1 MNEIRKPVIEKIFA
15 EPLDYMSPLLHKNPG
30 FELFSS
36 RNHFGLN
43 FPLRYLAVA
52 MLVENPTYYHRSP
65 RPVNGTF
72 TAVLRHAETG
82 EMITAR
88 TFSLRIDGTTET
100 QYRRIDM
107 RINSQMISYGTDYKL
122 QILDSYK
129 ENAVE
134 PKTIRFFN
142 AGDAPWPLLDPQEA
156 WFECDDDY
164 AAGKLARVDS
174 NVHFDA
180 KFKMRFKS
188 AFPAEQG
195 VPELTVRMV
204 YDNECERHLTLLADA
219 DSDVEEPVFTL
230 PLESDF
236 FANEVAYIEMSL
248 FGYAVAGLPVCFDNT
263 DVEGV
268 IPAESLKPIA
278 KYTLEKGKEAL
289 ALREA
294 SESHS
299 TRACEPEGLITSA
312 RAELDALVGL
322 DSVKERI
329 NSFVNLARL
338 NKMRDESGI
347 RPLSTP
353 LHSIFT
359 GAPGTGKTTVAK
371 MLGRLLQEAGVLS
384 SGHVVVR
391 ERATLLGR
399 YYNSEGENTLAA
411 IEEAQGGILFIDEAY
426 QLFNSED
433 PRDPGRFVLDSL
445 MTALSD
451 TSRRDWMVI
460 LAGYPEPTLELLN
473 LNKGLKS
480 RFPAENIFVFDDFT
494 PHELQRIV
502 MDYLAANQLIMTEE
516 AFDKLSLYID
526 AAYRRRNSEFGNA
539 RFVINTIESRVL
551 PALANRVAH
560 IPSPTY
566 EEMST
571 IQIADIPEPH
581 EAV

>member
-1 MNEIRKPVIEKIFA
+1 MNSKRKPIIEKIFA
-15 EPLDYMSPLLHKNPG
+15 EPIDYTSPLLHKNPG

-36 RNHFGLN
+36 RNHFVLN
-43 FPLRYLAVA
+43 YPLRYLAVA
-52 MLVENPTYYHRSP
+52 MLVENPTYYHLEP

-72 TAVLRHAETG
+72 TAVLQHAETG

-88 TFSLRIDGTTET
+88 TFSLRIDGTTES

-107 RINSQMISYGTDYKL
+107 RINSEMLTYGTDYKL
-122 QILDSYK
+122 KILDSDK
-129 ENAVE
+129 ENVLD
-134 PKTIRFFN
+134 PKIIRFFN
-142 AGDAPWPLLDPQEA
+142 AGDATWPLLDPQEA

-164 AAGKLARVDS
+164 ANGKLARVDS
-174 NVHFDA
+174 NMHFEA
-180 KFKMRFKS
+180 KFKVRFKN

-204 YDNECERHLTLLADA
+204 YDNKCEKHLTLLADC

-230 PLESDF
+230 PIDSDF

-248 FGYAVAGLPVCFDNT
+248 FGYAVAGLPVCFNNT

-268 IPAESLKPIA
+268 IAAESLKPIE

-289 ALREA
+289 ALREV
-294 SESHS
+294 SESRS
-299 TRACEPEGLITSA
+299 TRPYQPEELNVSTC
-312 RAELDALVGL
+312 AELNALVGL

-329 NSFVNLARL
+329 SAFVNLARL
-338 NKMRDESGI
+338 NKMREESGI

-426 QLFNSED
+426 QLYQADD

-445 MTALSD
+445 MTALADS
-451 TSRRDWMVI
+451 SRRDWMVI

-494 PHELQRIV
+494 PCELQRIV
-502 MDYLAANQLIMTEE
+502 MDYLAANQLIITEE

-539 RFVINTIESRVL
+539 RFVINTLESRVL